1 MADAVQKVKDS
12 GFETYTETARLLV
25 HDSDQDLVVA
35 NLAIDTTPMLDITV
49 QEVTWLSLAVAEQKV
64 LPCRNLLTITGT
76 NNDTFSSIIKL
87 FG

>member
-12 GFETYTETARLLV
+12 GFDTYTETARLLV
-25 HDSDQDLVVA
+25 QDSDQDLVVA

-49 QEVTWLSLAVAEQKV
+49 QEVTWLNLVLAEQKV
-64 LPCRNLLTITGT
+64 HPCRNLLTITGT